1 VDPSVPTPALI
12 PMGLTARTQLVA
24 AALPADIV
32 MILLSSFVIG
42 LVFGSFL
49 NVVVYR
55 LKSGEPIGLSR
66 SFCPYCKTTLKWH
79 DLVPLLSFICL
90 RGRCRY
96 CHKKISW
103 QYPIVEILSGLIW
116 VIVAYKI
123 NFQFFPT
130 FQSGS
135 SISQPNL
142 GNLGE
147 IGTIFIFLYYI
158 FILSSLLVIA
168 VYDFKWRIIPDKII
182 YPAIV
187 VVLIFNLFEISKYQ
201 NIMIFLWPF
210 LVALIAFLFFFMF
223 FYFSKGRAMGLGDA
237 KLSFLIGLFLSPLL
251 AIAAFMLAFVI
262 GAIFGIILI
271 GLGKKSLKS
280 QIAFGPFLVLGAAI
294 AFFFSDFIIKLL
306 NLN

>member
-1 VDPSVPTPALI
+1 
-12 PMGLTARTQLVA
+12 MFYLVF
-24 AALPADIV
+24 I
-32 MILLSSFVIG
+32 FG

-66 SFCPYCKTTLKWH
+66 SFCPYCKTTLKWY
-79 DLVPLLSFICL
+79 DLVPLLSFIYL

-96 CHKKISW
+96 CRKKISW
-103 QYPIVEILSGLIW
+103 QYPIVEVLSGLLW
-116 VIVAYKI
+116 FFVFYKVS
-123 NFQFFPT
+123 NSGLQVPSSKFQV
-130 FQSGS
+130 
-135 SISQPNL
+135 L
-142 GNLGE
+142 G
-147 IGTIFIFLYYI
+147 FVYYI
-158 FILSSLLVIA
+158 FVLSALLVIA

-262 GAIFGIILI
+262 GAASGIILI

>member
-1 VDPSVPTPALI
+1 
-12 PMGLTARTQLVA
+12 MFYLVF
-24 AALPADIV
+24 I
-32 MILLSSFVIG
+32 FG

-66 SFCPYCKTTLKWH
+66 SFCPYCKTTLKWY
-79 DLVPLLSFICL
+79 DLVPLLSFIYL

-96 CHKKISW
+96 CRKKISW

-116 VIVAYKI
+116 VIVAYKS
-123 NFQFFPT
+123 NFQFSIFN
-130 FQSGS
+130 FQS
-135 SISQPNL
+135 ISNFQFLN
-142 GNLGE
+142 
-147 IGTIFIFLYYI
+147 FIYYI
-158 FILSSLLVIA
+158 FILSALLVIA

-271 GLGKKSLKS
+271 GLGKIFSHYKKWGMKS
-280 QIAFGPFLVLGAAI
+280 QIAFGPFLVLGAFL

>member
-1 VDPSVPTPALI
+1 
-12 PMGLTARTQLVA
+12 MFYLVF
-24 AALPADIV
+24 I
-32 MILLSSFVIG
+32 FG

-49 NVVVYR
+49 NVIVYR

-66 SFCPYCKTTLKWH
+66 SFCPYCKTTLKWY
-79 DLVPLLSFICL
+79 DLVPLLSFIYL

-96 CHKKISW
+96 CRKKISW

-168 VYDFKWRIIPDKII
+168 VYDFKWRIIPDKIV
-182 YPAIV
+182 YPAIAAA
-187 VVLIFNLFEISKYQ
+187 LIFNLFEISKYQ
-201 NIMIFLWPF
+201 NLEILKYLNIEIFIWPL
-210 LVALIAFLFFFMF
+210 LVAIVAFLFFFAI
-223 FYFSKGRAMGLGDA
+223 FYFSNGKAMGLGDA

-271 GLGKKSLKS
+271 GLGKIFSHYKKWGMKS
-280 QIAFGPFLVLGAAI
+280 QIAFGPFLVLGAFL

>member
-1 VDPSVPTPALI
+1 
-12 PMGLTARTQLVA
+12 MFYLVF
-24 AALPADIV
+24 I
-32 MILLSSFVIG
+32 FG

-49 NVVVYR
+49 NVIVYR
-55 LKSGEPIGLSR
+55 LKSGGSNGLSR
-66 SFCPYCKTTLKWH
+66 SFCPNCRTILRWY
-79 DLVPLLSFICL
+79 DLIPILSFICL

>member
-1 VDPSVPTPALI
+1 
-12 PMGLTARTQLVA
+12 MFYLVF
-24 AALPADIV
+24 I
-32 MILLSSFVIG
+32 FG

-55 LKSGEPIGLSR
+55 LKSGGSIGLSR
-66 SFCPYCKTTLKWH
+66 SFCPNCRTILRWY
-79 DLVPLLSFICL
+79 DLIPILSFICL

-168 VYDFKWRIIPDKII
+168 VYDFKWRIIPDKIV
-182 YPAIV
+182 YPAIAAA
-187 VVLIFNLFEISKYQ
+187 LIFNLFEISKYQ
-201 NIMIFLWPF
+201 NLEILKYLNIEIFIWPF
-210 LVALIAFLFFFMF
+210 LVAIVAFLFFFLI
-223 FYFSKGRAMGLGDA
+223 FYFSNGKAMGLGDA
-237 KLSFLIGLFLSPLL
+237 KLAFLIGLFLGHPL
-251 AIAAFMLAFVI
+251 AVAAFMLAFVI

-271 GLGKKSLKS
+271 GLGKIFSHYKKWGMKS
-280 QIAFGPFLVLGAAI
+280 QIAFGPFLVLGAFL
-294 AFFFSDFIIKLL
+294 AFFFSNLIIKLL

>member
-1 VDPSVPTPALI
+1 
-12 PMGLTARTQLVA
+12 
-24 AALPADIV
+24 
-32 MILLSSFVIG
+32 MILLSSFVFG

-49 NVVVYR
+49 NVVIYR
-55 LKSGEPIGLSR
+55 LKNGRNIIFGR
-66 SFCPYCKTTLKWH
+66 SFCPQCQTRLKWY
-79 DLVPLLSFICL
+79 DLVPLLSFIYL

-96 CHKKISW
+96 CRKKISW
-103 QYPIVEILSGLIW
+103 QYPAVEILSGLIW

-168 VYDFKWRIIPDKII
+168 VYDFKWRIIPDKIV
-182 YPAIV
+182 YPAIAAA
-187 VVLIFNLFEISKYQ
+187 LIFNLFEISKYQ
-201 NIMIFLWPF
+201 NLEILKYLNIEIFIWPLF
-210 LVALIAFLFFFMF
+210 TASIAFLFFFAI
-223 FYFSKGRAMGLGDA
+223 FYFSNGKAMGLGDA
-237 KLSFLIGLFLSPLL
+237 KLAFLIGLFLSPLL
-251 AIAAFMLAFVI
+251 SIAAFMLAFVI
-262 GAIFGIILI
+262 GAASGIILI
-271 GLGKKSLKS
+271 GLGKKTLKS
-280 QIAFGPFLVLGAAI
+280 QIAFGPFLVLGATI

>member
-1 VDPSVPTPALI
+1 
-12 PMGLTARTQLVA
+12 MFYLVF
-24 AALPADIV
+24 I
-32 MILLSSFVIG
+32 FG

-66 SFCPYCKTTLKWH
+66 SFCPYCKTTLKWY
-79 DLVPLLSFICL
+79 DLVPLLSFIYL

-96 CHKKISW
+96 CRKKISW

-271 GLGKKSLKS
+271 GLGKIFSHYKKWGMKS
-280 QIAFGPFLVLGAAI
+280 QISFGPFLVLGAFL
-294 AFFFSDFIIKLL
+294 AFFFSDFIINLL
-306 NLN
+306 NF

>member
-1 VDPSVPTPALI
+1 
-12 PMGLTARTQLVA
+12 MGLTARTRLAVA
-24 AALPADIV
+24 ASLPDIV

-66 SFCPYCKTTLKWH
+66 SFCPYCKTTLKWY
-79 DLVPLLSFICL
+79 DLVPLLSFIYL

-96 CHKKISW
+96 CRKKISW

-271 GLGKKSLKS
+271 GLGKIFSHYKKWGMKS
-280 QIAFGPFLVLGAAI
+280 QIAFGPFLVLGAFL

>member
-1 VDPSVPTPALI
+1 
-12 PMGLTARTQLVA
+12 MGLTARTQLAVA
-24 AALPADIV
+24 APLPDIV

-66 SFCPYCKTTLKWH
+66 SFCPYCKTTLKWY
-79 DLVPLLSFICL
+79 DLVPLLSFIYL

-96 CHKKISW
+96 CRKKISW
-103 QYPIVEILSGLIW
+103 QYPIVEVLSGLLW
-116 VIVAYKI
+116 FFVFYKAS
-123 NFQFFPT
+123 NSGLQVPSSKFQV
-130 FQSGS
+130 
-135 SISQPNL
+135 L
-142 GNLGE
+142 G
-147 IGTIFIFLYYI
+147 FVYYI
-158 FILSSLLVIA
+158 FVLSALLVIA

-294 AFFFSDFIIKLL
+294 AFFFSDFIIKFL

>member
-1 VDPSVPTPALI
+1 
-12 PMGLTARTQLVA
+12 LVF
-24 AALPADIV
+24 I
-32 MILLSSFVIG
+32 FG

-49 NVVVYR
+49 NVIVYR
-55 LKSGEPIGLSR
+55 LKSGGSNGLSR
-66 SFCPYCKTTLKWH
+66 SFCPNCRTILRWY
-79 DLVPLLSFICL
+79 DLIPILSFICL

-168 VYDFKWRIIPDKII
+168 VYDFKWRIIPDKIV
-182 YPAIV
+182 YPAIAAA
-187 VVLIFNLFEISKYQ
+187 LIFNLFEISKYQ
-201 NIMIFLWPF
+201 NLEILKYLNIEIFIWPL
-210 LVALIAFLFFFMF
+210 LVAIVAFLFFFAI
-223 FYFSKGRAMGLGDA
+223 FYFSNGKAMGLGDA
-237 KLSFLIGLFLSPLL
+237 KLAFLIGLFLGHPL
-251 AIAAFMLAFVI
+251 AVAAFMLAFVI

-271 GLGKKSLKS
+271 GLGKIFSHYKKWGMKS
-280 QIAFGPFLVLGAAI
+280 QIAFGPFLVLGAFL